1 MFSHLSPEAIK
12 AELAKIVT
20 NASYLDK
27 TPVLKNFFPMAWR
40 ILFTFVI
47 QFLSENYSSTKHINS
62 IQQIIVYYLI
72 TGTGVDIGEIIYSDL
87 ITKLLSKSRL
97 KYIYYPRF
105 ISCALEV
112 LLGFEYTED
121 KQFRS
126 LPNILSNSYFSKDP
140 SKVTDIE
147 LTGHMIAINN
157 QKDSVFPLPI
167 SGKKKKAANKGL
179 PSMVSNEGMVK
190 TTLLPERPLRDK
202 DSKGNKIPA
211 DMEPNNPTD
220 ADLSGTIEL
229 DTEPLQLKT
238 FANVQDFLL
247 VEDEMAQKSDDEEV
261 FSTKEDIDE
270 DTQADEEEHQSPP
283 LNTNKPESSYT
294 QDTDKSASDSS
305 SPKLKKYDNI
315 LPLTE
320 RQLVKYL
327 RKVYRVLFKS
337 ITEEP
342 WEKNKEVVVSYA
354 GLKASIEGY
363 YEENVDQRDQTN
375 KVIQAA
381 MNSLDKNSIT
391 RGDLLNALNGVT
403 ETLKAIQYVIKEDL
417 TLNKKV
423 IEATKAYTKN
433 STHLT
438 EFLTLIK
445 NFDFQGLKSSV
456 ESLQATTFSQDK
468 HIAEWA
474 KKDTLDIKS
483 MMTEIYQAFKV
494 LISSVKPTETR
505 EVQPTSTI
513 ISTSQ
518 PEPSVPQREGK
529 GIDTDDQLEVQTK
542 LVKASSII
550 RPDPDA
556 PIFVLYMINEEAK
569 KIGIDPK
576 KVISA
581 KAGEKFKKARDAEMQ
596 VHKRQQTEK
605 VKRLT

>member
-12 AELAKIVT
+12 AKLAKIVT

-27 TPVLKNFFPMAWR
+27 TPILKNFFPMAWR

-47 QFLSENYSSTKHINS
+47 QFLSENYSSTEHINS

-87 ITKLLSKSRL
+87 VTKLLSKSRL

-112 LLGFEYTED
+112 LLGALSKKRQQPKAKKTPSETE
-121 KQFRS
+121 
-126 LPNILSNSYFSKDP
+126 
-140 SKVTDIE
+140 
-147 LTGHMIAINN
+147 
-157 QKDSVFPLPI
+157 
-167 SGKKKKAANKGL
+167 AANKGL
-179 PSMVSNEGMVK
+179 PFTVSNEGTVK
-190 TTLLPERPLRDK
+190 TTLLPEGTLRDK
-202 DSKGNKIPA
+202 DSKGNKTPA

-229 DTEPLQLKT
+229 GTEPLQLKT
-238 FANVQDFLL
+238 FADVQDFLL
-247 VEDEMAQKSDDEEV
+247 AEDEMAQESDDEEV
-261 FSTKEDIDE
+261 FATKEDIDE
-270 DTQADEEEHQSPP
+270 DTQADEEEH
-283 LNTNKPESSYT
+283 Y
-294 QDTDKSASDSS
+294 
-305 SPKLKKYDNI
+305 PKLKKYDNI

-337 ITEEP
+337 ITEEQ

-354 GLKASIEGY
+354 DLKASIKGY

-391 RGDLLNALNGVT
+391 RGDLLNALNGVI
-403 ETLKAIQYVIKEDL
+403 ETLKAIQDVIKEDHA
-417 TLNKKV
+417 LNKKV

-433 STHLT
+433 STYLT
-438 EFLTLIK
+438 ELLTLIK

-474 KKDTLDIKS
+474 KTKVSSLRKDTLDIKS
-483 MMTEIYQAFKV
+483 MMTKIYQAFKV
-494 LISSVKPTETR
+494 PISSVKPTETR
-505 EVQPTSTI
+505 EVQPTTTI

-550 RPDPDA
+550 RPHPDA
-556 PIFVLYMINEEAK
+556 PIFVLYMINV
-569 KIGIDPK
+569 IK

-581 KAGEKFKKARDAEMQ
+581 KVGEKFKKARDAEMQ
-596 VHKRQQTEK
+596 VHKRQQTKK
-605 VKRLT
+605 VKRLTLLNKKRVK